1 MEGYESMD
9 ELNKLYVENGKIIV
23 EEPNKGTTKCDG
35 AEIEG
40 PSVLKQDDDGNIW
53 IETKAK
59 VVKIVKILPE
69 NISIQNEK

>member
-9 ELNKLYVENGKIIV
+9 EINKLYVENGKIIV

-40 PSVLKQDDDGNIW
+40 PSVLKQD
-53 IETKAK
+53 
-59 VVKIVKILPE
+59 
-69 NISIQNEK
+69 